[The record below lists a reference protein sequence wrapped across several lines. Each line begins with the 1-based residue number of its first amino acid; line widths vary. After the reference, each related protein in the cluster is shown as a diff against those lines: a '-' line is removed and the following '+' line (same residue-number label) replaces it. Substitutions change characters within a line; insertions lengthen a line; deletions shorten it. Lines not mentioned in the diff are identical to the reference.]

1 MEKNHCN
8 LALRWTFSIALASI
22 SVWKFM
28 EIMNINRK
36 RLLMRFKKDKCEK
49 NNSLH
54 HGFAGLIGNTPLIE
68 IKSLSDAT
76 GCKILVRKQ

>member
-1 MEKNHCN
+1 M
-8 LALRWTFSIALASI
+8 
-22 SVWKFM
+22 
-28 EIMNINRK
+28 
-36 RLLMRFKKDKCEK
+36 RLKKDKCEK